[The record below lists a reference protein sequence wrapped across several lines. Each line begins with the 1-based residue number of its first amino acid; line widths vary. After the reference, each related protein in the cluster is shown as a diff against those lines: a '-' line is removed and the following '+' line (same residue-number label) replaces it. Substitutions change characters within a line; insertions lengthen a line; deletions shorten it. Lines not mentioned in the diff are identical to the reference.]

1 MREAVRPMTFNGGSM
16 RLGLIVV
23 LCSLFLQ
30 GASLGA
36 AFHCRSPL
44 DHGVS
49 SAVTPDCSEGESAPR
64 NERERVFLYHCQSCG
79 AHLQGFALLA
89 PPKVG
94 GVLAPQPDQAASAA
108 PSGAFIVMRPI
119 GWASAWSSRAP
130 PPFS

>member
-36 AFHCRSPL
+36 ASHCRSPL
-44 DHGVS
+44 DHGV
-49 SAVTPDCSEGESAPR
+49 TPDCSAGESAPR
-64 NERERVFLYHCQSCG
+64 NERERAFPYHCQSCG

-94 GVLAPQPDQAASAA
+94 GVLVPQPDRAASAA

-130 PPFS
+130 PSVS